1 MTLFPTQTQN
11 LYTCLDLKTSLNR
24 VMNQIQLKFNLAKQ
38 SPNPEGLLM
47 LNGMSIYRQGI
58 IEEKDEEDAKYQ
70 PSRNAENEGA
80 RNDGSEG
87 DKDVGMDA
95 TSLHPDS
102 NPSASLGIGGDLD
115 TDTAIAY
122 FKTVWTEDFAA
133 LELKEVQYTVSK
145 LQAFVDEAMDGIG
158 EDPREAQ
165 K

>member
-1 MTLFPTQTQN
+1 MQGQTDTLIKA
-11 LYTCLDLKTSLNR
+11 CLDLKTSLNQ

-47 LNGMSIYRQGI
+47 LNGMRIYRQGI

-70 PSRNAENEGA
+70 PSGNAENEGA

-158 EDPREAQ
+158 EDPRQAH

>member
-1 MTLFPTQTQN
+1 
-11 LYTCLDLKTSLNR
+11 
-24 VMNQIQLKFNLAKQ
+24 
-38 SPNPEGLLM
+38 M
-47 LNGMSIYRQGI
+47 LNGMRIYRQGM

-70 PSRNAENEGA
+70 PSGNAENEGA

-95 TSLHPDS
+95 TGLHPDS

-122 FKTVWTEDFAA
+122 FETVWTEDFAA

-145 LQAFVDEAMDGIG
+145 LQAFVDEAMDGIR
-158 EDPREAQ
+158 EDPRQAH

>member
-1 MTLFPTQTQN
+1 M
-11 LYTCLDLKTSLNR
+11 LD
-24 VMNQIQLKFNLAKQ
+24 
-38 SPNPEGLLM
+38 
-47 LNGMSIYRQGI
+47 GMRMYKQGI
-58 IEEKDEEDAKYQ
+58 IEEEDEEDAKYQ
-70 PSRNAENEGA
+70 PSGNAENKGA

-87 DKDVGMDA
+87 DKDVIMDA

-133 LELKEVQYTVSK
+133 LDLKEVQYTVSK